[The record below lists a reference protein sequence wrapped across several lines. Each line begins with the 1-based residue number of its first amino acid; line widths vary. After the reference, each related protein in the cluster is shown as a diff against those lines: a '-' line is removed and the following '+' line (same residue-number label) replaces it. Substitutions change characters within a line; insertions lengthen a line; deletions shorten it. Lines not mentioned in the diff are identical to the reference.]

1 MKRFGIFTLLLS
13 MMLVLAACGTDKGTD
28 SGQSSGDGSGDES
41 KKVYKV
47 GVDNTYPP
55 FEFEVDGE
63 LTGIDI
69 DIMTAIA
76 ENQGFE
82 IKYDAM
88 DFGGIIPAMQADQ
101 LDIAIAG
108 MSITDERKKIVDFSE
123 PYFDAGL
130 TLVISEKT
138 TDIQS
143 VEDLKGKTVA
153 VKNGTTGAK
162 FAMDHESEYGYTI
175 VQFDDSP
182 AMFQEVQNGSADAL
196 IEDYPVIAYA
206 IAQNSLG
213 LQTVGERLNGD
224 QYGIAVLKGEN
235 GEVLQKINDGLQ
247 ALRDSGEYDKILD
260 KYLGE

>member
-1 MKRFGIFTLLLS
+1 MKRIGALVLLLS
-13 MMLVLAACGTDKGTD
+13 VMLMIAACGADKST
-28 SGQSSGDGSGDES
+28 GSGGGT
-41 KKVYKV
+41 KYKV

-55 FEFEVDGE
+55 FEFEVDGK

-69 DIMTAIA
+69 DIISAIA

-82 IKYDAM
+82 IEFDSM

-108 MSITDERKKIVDFSE
+108 MSITDKRKEVVDFSD

-130 TLVISEKT
+130 SLVINGKT
-138 TDIQS
+138 TDITS
-143 VEDLKGKTVA
+143 LEDLSGKVIA
-153 VKNGTTGAK
+153 VKNGTTGAS
-162 FAMDHESEYGYTI
+162 FAQEHESEYGYKV

-182 AMFQEVQNGSADAL
+182 AMFREVQNGSADAL

-206 IAQNSLG
+206 ISQNNLD
-213 LQTVGERLNGD
+213 LKIVGERLNGD
-224 QYGIAVLKGEN
+224 QYGIAVLKGKHSD
-235 GEVLQKINDGLQ
+235 VLKKINDGLQ
-247 ALRDSGEYDKILD
+247 ELRDSGEYDKILA